1 MLLSLDVERPDI
13 GLLAMLLAFEA
24 FQTTHSGSRIAIFYW
39 TPRATSLVDQLQGRI
54 ATLVHMEQYL
64 TILRCQLFR
73 DCGFGFVV
81 SIGGLIER
89 EYLLHKQFAIGAL
102 GMGMG
107 MYEVNVCAVALS
119 SGSRWM

>member
-39 TPRATSLVDQLQGRI
+39 TSRATSLVDQLQGRI

-73 DCGFGFVV
+73 NCGIAFVV
-81 SIGGLIER
+81 SIGGWIAR
-89 EYLLHKQFAIGAL
+89 ESICYTTNL
-102 GMGMG
+102 
-107 MYEVNVCAVALS
+107 
-119 SGSRWM
+119 R